1 MDTKAPILLNT
12 FNYSL
17 HGRDVFLH
25 LSRVSLLLAGSR
37 TCTVQH
43 LAACFTCA
51 P

>member
-25 LSRVSLLLAGSR
+25 LSHVSLILA
-37 TCTVQH
+37 CTVQH
-43 LAACFTCA
+43 LAACFTSA